1 MVKAVHPL
9 VKAIHPLVEAAYPLV
24 VGKNTER
31 IVNAAG
37 ESTERTQI
45 SAHWAEPEV
54 VGVRGWC
61 RSSVIVMDVTPLL
74 DPLLRFQTRI
84 YVSVSPSFQVILAVQ
99 SPNVGLIKASQCC
112 TDDHCHPIC
121 TCHVG
126 CLHSETAADVGVRTC
141 LWPLDLSF

>member
-9 VKAIHPLVEAAYPLV
+9 AKAIHPLVKMAHPLV

-54 VGVRGWC
+54 VGV
-61 RSSVIVMDVTPLL
+61 
-74 DPLLRFQTRI
+74 
-84 YVSVSPSFQVILAVQ
+84 
-99 SPNVGLIKASQCC
+99 
-112 TDDHCHPIC
+112 
-121 TCHVG
+121 
-126 CLHSETAADVGVRTC
+126 
-141 LWPLDLSF
+141 

>member
-9 VKAIHPLVEAAYPLV
+9 VLKAIRPLVKVAHPLV

-54 VGVRGWC
+54 VGV
-61 RSSVIVMDVTPLL
+61 
-74 DPLLRFQTRI
+74 
-84 YVSVSPSFQVILAVQ
+84 
-99 SPNVGLIKASQCC
+99 
-112 TDDHCHPIC
+112 
-121 TCHVG
+121 
-126 CLHSETAADVGVRTC
+126 
-141 LWPLDLSF
+141 